1 MRILQVQQKVDTM
14 MVQQR
19 GKKQVQKSL
28 DNPSI
33 LLNSTCDITRVVL
46 DATLQA
52 FMRLTKL
59 LVDV

>member
-1 MRILQVQQKVDTM
+1 MQQK
-14 MVQQR
+14 
-19 GKKQVQKSL
+19 GKKVQKSP

-33 LLNSTCDITRVVL
+33 LFKSTCDITQVVL

>member
-1 MRILQVQQKVDTM
+1 MERE
-14 MVQQR
+14 
-19 GKKQVQKSL
+19 KKQVQKSP
-28 DNPSI
+28 DNASI
-33 LLNSTCDITRVVL
+33 LLKSTCDITQVVL